1 MLPMVYLSAASI
13 MLHSSIDKI
22 KTHYELYFNGA
33 ATQGVVTSIQT
44 KYRREKNDLHFLTV
58 SYNVNNREYI
68 LKSTNG
74 LSWPW
79 VPEKNQSVKLIYDE
93 SAPENSEVYS
103 AWNFYLL
110 PAIQLIAGC
119 LLLILAG
126 NQIIR
131 KK

>member
-1 MLPMVYLSAASI
+1 MLPMVYLSAAFI
-13 MLHSSIDKI
+13 MLHSGIDKI
-22 KTHYELYFNGA
+22 KTHYELYLNGV

-58 SYNVNNREYI
+58 SYNVNNREYV
-68 LKSTNG
+68 LKSNNG
-74 LSWPW
+74 FSWPW
-79 VPEKNQSVKLIYDE
+79 VPEKNQSVKLIYDAG
-93 SAPENSEVYS
+93 APENSEVYS

-110 PAIQLIAGC
+110 PAIQLIVSC

-126 NQIIR
+126 SQIIW